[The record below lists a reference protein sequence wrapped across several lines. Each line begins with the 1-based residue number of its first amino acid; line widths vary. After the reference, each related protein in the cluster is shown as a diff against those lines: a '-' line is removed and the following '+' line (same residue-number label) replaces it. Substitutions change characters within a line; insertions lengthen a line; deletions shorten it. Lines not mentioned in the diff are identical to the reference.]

1 MTHVLNTAEGQTSGT
16 VDTNQVFSFTIPL
29 LRISITLHNL
39 QKFYKPFN
47 IKYKGLKLLDVSQA
61 NISIHFTEISDFID
75 EALQGGGKILVNCQK
90 GVSRSSAAVLA
101 YLMLRHDMTAVE
113 ALVEVNIKSVN
124 FNFFTLTRCR
134 KRKHFELTVQVFQ
147 MCIFYR
153 GIWWVSI
160 LQNLCFPQIYSIN

>member
-1 MTHVLNTAEGQTSGT
+1 M
-16 VDTNQVFSFTIPL
+16 
-29 LRISITLHNL
+29 

-124 FNFFTLTRCR
+124 FNFFTLTRCH
-134 KRKHFELTVQVFQ
+134 K
-147 MCIFYR
+147 
-153 GIWWVSI
+153 
-160 LQNLCFPQIYSIN
+160 

>member
-16 VDTNQVFSFTIPL
+16 VDTNQVSLPL
-29 LRISITLHNL
+29 LRISINLHL

-124 FNFFTLTRCR
+124 FNFFTLTRR
-134 KRKHFELTVQVFQ
+134 LKRKHFEVTL
-147 MCIFYR
+147 
-153 GIWWVSI
+153 
-160 LQNLCFPQIYSIN
+160 

>member
-1 MTHVLNTAEGQTSGT
+1 M
-16 VDTNQVFSFTIPL
+16 
-29 LRISITLHNL
+29 

-101 YLMLRHDMTAVE
+101 YLMLRHNMTAVE
-113 ALVEVNIKSVN
+113 ALVEVDIIEHCIDDVKVD
-124 FNFFTLTRCR
+124 TVIDR
-134 KRKHFELTVQVFQ
+134 FENTEMFDLMTDF
-147 MCIFYR
+147 
-153 GIWWVSI
+153 SD
-160 LQNLCFPQIYSIN
+160 N

>member
-1 MTHVLNTAEGQTSGT
+1 MTH
-16 VDTNQVFSFTIPL
+16 
-29 LRISITLHNL
+29 L

-101 YLMLRHDMTAVE
+101 YLMLRHNMTAVE
-113 ALVEVNIKSVN
+113 ALVEVDIIDNNDNVIVDN
-124 FNFFTLTRCR
+124 VIDR
-134 KRKHFELTVQVFQ
+134 FENTEMFDR
-147 MCIFYR
+147 MMDF
-153 GIWWVSI
+153 SD
-160 LQNLCFPQIYSIN
+160 N

>member
-16 VDTNQVFSFTIPL
+16 VDTNQVGRKRHQKFNK
-29 LRISITLHNL
+29 TLSHL

-101 YLMLRHDMTAVE
+101 YLMLRHNMTAVE
-113 ALVEVNIKSVN
+113 ALVEV
-124 FNFFTLTRCR
+124 
-134 KRKHFELTVQVFQ
+134 
-147 MCIFYR
+147 
-153 GIWWVSI
+153 GIIDNDDDVKVD
-160 LQNLCFPQIYSIN
+160 NVINRLENTETFDPMMDFSDN